1 MTALDNGVRVRLP
14 RDLAIPEISAK
25 NGLSVAVLGG
35 VIWRR

>member
-1 MTALDNGVRVRLP
+1 MTAPDNGVPVRLP

-25 NGLSVAVLGG
+25 NGLSVAVFGG